1 MNDERIN
8 QIISLMDSMLDD
20 GTIPKNVKRA
30 ISDAKAKL
38 REGGEP
44 TVQAGSA
51 IYLLEEMS
59 EDINLPPHARTQIWN
74 LLNALERIK
83 EKQ

>member
-1 MNDERIN
+1 MDDERIAR
-8 QIISLMDSMLDD
+8 IISLMDTMLEDV
-20 GTIPKNVKRA
+20 TIPKNVKRA

-38 REGGEP
+38 QEGGDP

-59 EDINLPPHARTQIWN
+59 EDINLPPHARTQLWS
-74 LLNALERIK
+74 LLSALERIK